1 MGSGRR
7 PRDVFENEVAS
18 TCYSLKWNRQDVVF
32 EEEFQDEQKEVEDQL
47 PSSTG
52 ENQSREVVIFHCGV

>member
-1 MGSGRR
+1 MGSVGSGRR

-32 EEEFQDEQKEVEDQL
+32 EEEFQDEQKEVENQL

-52 ENQSREVVIFHCGV
+52 EN